1 MDIFA
6 PSKWIRRIILLA
18 GIGAVVIACAAAFI
32 FNEPSWFK
40 EAICETALYLVF
52 SLVVLAAVGE
62 LVDYEVSKGF
72 IRFSMLVLTG
82 VATAVPSL
90 YLLIAV
96 FPGREIA
103 DVNTLHLLPFFVVL
117 DQIILSIAA
126 VSLLLVTWLL
136 MLAVRLVK
144 KVLPNKKL
152 KATDKSRR
160 LT

>member
-6 PSKWIRRIILLA
+6 PSKWIRRIIILA
-18 GIGAVVIACAAAFI
+18 GIGAAVIACATAFI

-40 EAICETALYLVF
+40 EAICETARYLVF
-52 SLVVLAAVGE
+52 SLVVIAAVGE
-62 LVDYEVSKGF
+62 LVDCEVSKGF

-82 VATAVPSL
+82 IATGVPSL
-90 YLLIAV
+90 YLLIAA

-103 DVNTLHLLPFFVVL
+103 DVNTWHLLPLFAVIN
-117 DQIILSIAA
+117 QIIFSIAT

-152 KATDKSRR
+152 KATDISRR
-160 LT
+160 